1 MIRKELTIAG
11 AANKPILIDWRYK
24 LNDVKKPIIIF
35 CHGFKG
41 FKDFGCF
48 NLIADYFAA
57 QDFVSIKFNFS
68 HNGTS
73 PAHPLD
79 FVDLESFA
87 QNTFSYELE
96 DLGSVIDAVSKNNLN
111 IHHGEADLENIN
123 LIGHSRG
130 GGIAIL
136 KAFEDNRVNAIVT
149 WASVNEWGKFWKEEV
164 VIKWKEE
171 GIRYE
176 FNARTQQ
183 QMPMYYTIYEDLAK
197 NKNRLNIPFAIQNLK
212 KPFLVI
218 HGEKDETVK
227 VEVAEQMKSWNQNIT
242 LKIIPNTNHT
252 FDSKHP
258 WKLSNMP
265 PKMIDIIESTNGFL
279 KNLQISL
286 KTTICIVFF
295 NI

>member
-1 MIRKELTIAG
+1 MVRKQITIQG

-24 LNDVKKPIIIF
+24 LNQTKKPIIIF

-48 NLIADYFAA
+48 NLIADYFAEH
-57 QDFVSIKFNFS
+57 DFVFIKFNFS

-73 PAHPLD
+73 PAYPSD

-96 DLGSVIDAVSKNNLN
+96 DLGSVIEAVLEKKID
-111 IHHGEADLENIN
+111 IHEGEADLENII

-136 KAFEDNRVNAIVT
+136 KGFEDNRIKAIVT
-149 WASVNEWGKFWKEEV
+149 WASVNEWGKFWKEE
-164 VIKWKEE
+164 IIMKWKED

-176 FNARTQQ
+176 FNARTKQ
-183 QMPMYYTIYEDLAK
+183 QMPMYYQIYEDLDK
-197 NKNRLNIPFAIQNLK
+197 NKSRLNIPYAIQNMKL
-212 KPFLVI
+212 PFLVM

-227 VEVAEQMKSWNQNIT
+227 LEVAQQMKTWNKNIQ
-242 LKIIPNTNHT
+242 LKIIPDTNHT

-258 WKLSNMP
+258 WELSNMP
-265 PKMIDIIESTNGFL
+265 QKMIELVETTTCFL
-279 KNLQISL
+279 KNL
-286 KTTICIVFF
+286 V
-295 NI
+295 N

>member
-1 MIRKELTIAG
+1 MKVIRKQITIAG

-24 LNDVKKPIIIF
+24 LNESKKPILIF

-48 NLIADYFAA
+48 NLIADYFAE
-57 QDFVSIKFNFS
+57 QGFVFIKFNFS

-73 PAHPLD
+73 PTYPSD

-96 DLGSVIDAVSKNNLN
+96 DLDRVIDAVFKSK
-111 IHHGEADLENIN
+111 IDIQQEEADLGNMY

-136 KAFEDNRVNAIVT
+136 KAFEDNRIKAIVT
-149 WASVNEWGKFWKEEV
+149 WASVNEWGKFWKEEIV
-164 VIKWKEE
+164 MKWRED

-183 QMPMYYTIYEDLAK
+183 QMPMYYKIYEDLHQ
-197 NKNRLNIPFAIQNLK
+197 NKNRLNIPFAIQNMKL
-212 KPFLVI
+212 PFLVV

-227 VEVAEQMKSWNQNIT
+227 LEVALQMKNWNQDIQ
-242 LKIIPNTNHT
+242 LKIIPDTNHT

-258 WKLSNMP
+258 WELNIMP
-265 PKMIDIIESTNGFL
+265 QKTIDLVESTYCFL
-279 KNLQISL
+279 KNL
-286 KTTICIVFF
+286 
-295 NI
+295 

>member
-1 MIRKELTIAG
+1 MVRKQITIQG
-11 AANKPILIDWRYK
+11 AANKPILVDWRYK
-24 LNDVKKPIIIF
+24 LNQTKKPIIIF

-48 NLIADYFAA
+48 NLIADYFAEH
-57 QDFVSIKFNFS
+57 DFVFIKFNFS

-73 PAHPLD
+73 PAYPSD

-96 DLGSVIDAVSKNNLN
+96 DLGNVIEAVLEKKID
-111 IHHGEADLENIN
+111 IHEGEADLGNIS

-136 KAFEDNRVNAIVT
+136 KAFEDSRIKAIVT
-149 WASVNEWGKFWKEEV
+149 WASVNEWGKFWKEEIV
-164 VIKWKEE
+164 MKWKED

-176 FNARTQQ
+176 FNARTKQ
-183 QMPMYYTIYEDLAK
+183 QMPMYYQIYEDLNK
-197 NKNRLNIPFAIQNLK
+197 NKSRLNIPHAIQNMKL
-212 KPFLVI
+212 PFLVM

-227 VEVAEQMKSWNQNIT
+227 LEVAQQMKTWNQNIH
-242 LKIIPNTNHT
+242 LKIIPDTNHT

-258 WKLSNMP
+258 WELSNMP
-265 PKMIDIIESTNGFL
+265 QKMIELVETTTCFL
-279 KNLQISL
+279 KTYKL
-286 KTTICIVFF
+286 V
-295 NI
+295 